1 MHNKPVSRTLIWS
14 ERVYR
19 ALLRLYPAVHRR
31 EYGPWM
37 VQLFRDLCR
46 DALDSGGALSLVH
59 LWLRTVPDIAATVT
73 QEYLTMRRTKP
84 MSDIPVKIDRYEVK
98 EQIVQTGLS
107 AIYRAHDPETG
118 REVVVKTA
126 TPKMDESEKEK
137 TGTSEE
143 GVRAWMMHEAELLTQ
158 LDHPAIPKC
167 YGYFEE
173 QETVHV
179 VMDFIQG
186 KDLLARF
193 EEQDGCLPEKEAIDW
208 AVQVCDFLTYMHSQ
222 TPKPLI
228 FRDVKPANIML
239 DPSGRVYMIDFAI
252 ADWAA
257 GFGLKLI
264 GTIGYAPPEQYA
276 GMSDARS
283 DIFALGATLY
293 HVLTGR
299 DPRKEHHA
307 FLFHVF
313 PPRSLNADLTE
324 AMEAVILKAVE
335 HKADDRFQSA
345 EAMKAALLAC
355 A

>member
-1 MHNKPVSRTLIWS
+1 MQKEHVPRTLAWS
-14 ERVYR
+14 EQVYR
-19 ALLRLYPAVHRR
+19 ALLLLYPAAHRR
-31 EYGPWM
+31 AYGPWM

-46 DALDSGGALSLVH
+46 DALDMDGALGLVK
-59 LWLRTVPDIAATVT
+59 LWFRTVPDIAATAV
-73 QEYLTMRRTKP
+73 QEYLDIRRSKR
-84 MSDIPVKIDRYEVK
+84 MSEIPAKIDRYEVK
-98 EQIVQTGLS
+98 ERLIQTGAS

-118 REVVVKTA
+118 HEVVVKTA
-126 TPKMDESEKEK
+126 TPQMDAAEKNK
-137 TGTSEE
+137 TGASEDD
-143 GVRAWMMHEAELLTQ
+143 VCAWMMREAELLTQ
-158 LDHPAIPKC
+158 LDHPTIPKC

-173 QETVHV
+173 QGTVHV
-179 VMDFIQG
+179 IMDFIQG
-186 KDLLARF
+186 KDLLSRF
-193 EEQDGCLPEKEAIDW
+193 EEQDGCLSEKEAIEW
-208 AVQVCDFLTYMHSQ
+208 AVQVCDFLTYMHSR
-222 TPKPLI
+222 TPTPLI

-239 DPSGRVYMIDFAI
+239 DTNGRVYMIDFAI

-257 GFGLKLI
+257 EFGLKLI

-313 PPRSLNADLTE
+313 PPRSLNPDLTE
-324 AMEAVILKAVE
+324 AMETVILKAVE
-335 HKADDRFQSA
+335 HKADDRYQTA

-355 A
+355 V